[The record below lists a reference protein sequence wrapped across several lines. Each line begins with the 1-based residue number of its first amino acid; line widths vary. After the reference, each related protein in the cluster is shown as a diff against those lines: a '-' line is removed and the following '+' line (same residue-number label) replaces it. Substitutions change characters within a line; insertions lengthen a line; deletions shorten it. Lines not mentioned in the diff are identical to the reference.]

1 APEPVQGRDEG
12 NTIADEIAQIQK
24 EAELAQSTF
33 RTSSANDGGEE
44 DEEESDGGLRLS
56 SWRLNF
62 EEKSNEITGGGVRE
76 RRAQDSAFDY
86 FPELVKVDES
96 EWSSES
102 FQTAAFTTTDT
113 VPSKIISVQF
123 LEVDRDFN
131 VINQDSTYVRDQDL
145 VDGDVIRYES
155 VSGRDAAVVPGGLNM
170 VLRGVT
176 PMGERVRNVFTITY
190 TNDCDVYTFEDGEA
204 MGWVEFVDLV
214 EASPQT
220 CAAGSS
226 VTASPTGYAPRP
238 PAPPSKKPSKK
249 PSGSSWGGWDPD
261 GYSSPWG
268 DGYWGFSKSAKSKG
282 SKGYVYTSAKSWK
295 AKSSKAKSTKS
306 SKMSKGGYWVK
317 SSKAAAAPYDPK
329 AQWGDDG
336 VGSESST
343 GGGRVSSSKW
353 THVEPIRAAARRRC
367 SATMSGAKTRLRR
380 GSSVLKGSSEKSEDG
395 DGWDEDLHCCLLQD
409 IGSSVSEIRNVER
422 ASRRDQTLTS
432 YVSYPLRRL
441 RSGSIIVLQTVTPHA
456 LGPTPSRNPKS
467 YLLALLWAPPLF
479 DCQPFLAKD
488 GPSR

>member
-1 APEPVQGRDEG
+1 MRMSGSAAGPSRMGLALLICQLLAPPSAAAGGGRALQRQEGECSCSPREFGFRLTLSSSCPPLPPPFPPNSSFGAGVKDYTCSIAPEPVQGRDEG

-155 VSGRDAAVVPGGLNM
+155 VSGRDPAVVPGGLNM

-220 CAAGSS
+220 CTAGSS

-238 PAPPSKKPSKK
+238 PAPPSKKPS
-249 PSGSSWGGWDPD
+249 GSAWGGWDPD

-295 AKSSKAKSTKS
+295 TKSSKAKAKSTKS

-317 SSKAAAAPYDPK
+317 SSKAPVAPHDPT

-336 VGSESST
+336 VGSESSA

-353 THVEPIRAAARRRC
+353 THVEPIRDLRDGSSR
-367 SATMSGAKTRLRR
+367 RLRR
-380 GSSVLKGSSEKSEDG
+380 
-395 DGWDEDLHCCLLQD
+395 Q
-409 IGSSVSEIRNVER
+409 R
-422 ASRRDQTLTS
+422 
-432 YVSYPLRRL
+432 
-441 RSGSIIVLQTVTPHA
+441 
-456 LGPTPSRNPKS
+456 
-467 YLLALLWAPPLF
+467 
-479 DCQPFLAKD
+479 
-488 GPSR
+488 